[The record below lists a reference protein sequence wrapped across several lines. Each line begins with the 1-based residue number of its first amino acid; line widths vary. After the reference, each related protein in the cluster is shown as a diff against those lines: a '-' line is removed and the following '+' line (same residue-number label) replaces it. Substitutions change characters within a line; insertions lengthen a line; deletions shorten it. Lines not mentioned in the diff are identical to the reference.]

1 MNRKMVNR
9 ILLLAIS
16 IALLL
21 PTITTAQDSTDDE
34 NPIVTLNLTKGEI
47 TSYELL
53 NAGIIR
59 LVKDGFSSYSLSN
72 QVLGRVTFYEPGEY
86 LLSTDYLEIESETQG
101 RPSSPS
107 FSPLIIGEPTGD
119 CRNRAFAEHDN
130 AAIFIDCPSTI
141 SFVYG
146 ASTQFAMLLLWRISD
161 QSPFL
166 LQDNEFET
174 EANNASASA
183 SVFDLTLATGEKM
196 DYELLFAVP
205 VQTKEDRLSTYST
218 GDRQISGS
226 LKFTEAGDYVF
237 LSSFLAIVKNEE
249 PTHFYSSLSTSVAS
263 GSCRNRA
270 FDEMGIATLL
280 MNCPGTIP
288 FNIRTE
294 SQFNSLLLWRIHEEP

>member
-47 TSYELL
+47 ASYELL
-53 NAGIIR
+53 YAGIIR
-59 LVKDGFSSYSLSN
+59 MARGSFSSYSLSN

-107 FSPLIIGEPTGD
+107 FSPLIVGEPTGE

-130 AAIFIDCPSTI
+130 ATIFINCPGSI

-146 ASTQFAMLLLWRISD
+146 TSTQFAALLVWRISD
-161 QSPFL
+161 HSPFVSHE
-166 LQDNEFET
+166 DET
-174 EANNASASA
+174 ETQNNQDSESAP
-183 SVFDLTLATGEKM
+183 VFELDIAAGEEM
-196 DYELLFAVP
+196 DYELLIAVP
-205 VQTKEDRLSTYST
+205 IQTELDRLSTYST

-280 MNCPGTIP
+280 MNCPGTVP

-294 SQFNSLLLWRIHEEP
+294 SQFNSLLLWRINE

>member
-1 MNRKMVNR
+1 MRSKALNHKL
-9 ILLLAIS
+9 ILVLFVT
-16 IALLL
+16 LLL
-21 PTITTAQDSTDDE
+21 PAITTAQNDDE
-34 NPIVTLNLTKGEI
+34 VEEAIVTLNLTEGEI

-53 NAGIIR
+53 YAGIIR
-59 LVKDGFSSYSLSN
+59 LVKDGFSSYSSSN
-72 QVLGRVTFYEPGEY
+72 QVLGRVTFSEPGEY
-86 LLSTDYLEIESETQG
+86 LLSTSYLEIKSETQG

-130 AAIFIDCPSTI
+130 AAIFINCPSTI

-146 ASTQFAMLLLWRISD
+146 ASTQFATLLLWRISD

-205 VQTKEDRLSTYST
+205 VQTEEDRLSTYST

-226 LKFTEAGDYVF
+226 LNFAEAGEYVLF
-237 LSSFLAIVKNEE
+237 ANFFAIVKKEE
-249 PTHFYSSLSTSVAS
+249 PTHPWNTLVMGGAT
-263 GSCRNRA
+263 GSCRNLA
-270 FDEMGIATLL
+270 FEKFSTATIL
-280 MNCPGTIP
+280 MSCPGSIT
-288 FNIRTE
+288 FTVLTE
-294 SQFNSLLLWRIHEEP
+294 AQFSSLLLWRINE

>member
-1 MNRKMVNR
+1 MRSKALNHKL
-9 ILLLAIS
+9 ILVLFVT
-16 IALLL
+16 LLL
-21 PTITTAQDSTDDE
+21 PAITTAQNDDE
-34 NPIVTLNLTKGEI
+34 VEEAIVTLNLTEGEI

-53 NAGIIR
+53 YAGIIR
-59 LVKDGFSSYSLSN
+59 LVKDGFSSYSSSN
-72 QVLGRVTFYEPGEY
+72 QVLGRVTFSEPGEY
-86 LLSTDYLEIESETQG
+86 LLSTSYLEIKSETQG

-130 AAIFIDCPSTI
+130 AAIFINCPSTI

-146 ASTQFAMLLLWRISD
+146 ASTQFATLLLWRISD

-205 VQTKEDRLSTYST
+205 VQTEEDRLSTYST
-218 GDRQISGS
+218 GDRQISVAS
-226 LKFTEAGDYVF
+226 ISPKQE
-237 LSSFLAIVKNEE
+237 NM
-249 PTHFYSSLSTSVAS
+249 FYSQISLRS
-263 GSCRNRA
+263 
-270 FDEMGIATLL
+270 
-280 MNCPGTIP
+280 
-288 FNIRTE
+288 
-294 SQFNSLLLWRIHEEP
+294 